1 MLKRISY
8 FAFAALILASCGNKS
23 GKNTE
28 NAAASVPAAKVEFAS
43 LIENP
48 AGYVDK
54 NVVVEGKVVHVCPHT
69 GKKMFIVGENPDIML
84 LITAAEN
91 SPKFEMALQ
100 GSTIAVEGQIAQV
113 ITADKP
119 VKEEMMPAMAG
130 CAATCDT
137 ASKAADA
144 ACKDTMKVAA
154 AECETEAT
162 HDKQPAL
169 KDLMMIYNKH
179 TLVK

>member
-1 MLKRISY
+1 MLKRISIL
-8 FAFAALILASCGNKS
+8 AFAALLLTSCGNKS

-28 NAAASVPAAKVEFAS
+28 NAAGSDQAVKVEFAS

-48 AGYVDK
+48 AAFVNK
-54 NVVVEGKVVHVCPHT
+54 NVMVEGKVVHVCPHT

-84 LITAAEN
+84 QITAGEN
-91 SPKFEMALQ
+91 SPKFDMALQ
-100 GSTIAVEGQIAQV
+100 GSIISVEGKITQV

-119 VKEEMMPAMAG
+119 VKEEITPAMETT
-130 CAATCDT
+130 AACCDS
-137 ASKAADA
+137 ASKTDA
-144 ACKDTMKVAA
+144 ACKDTMKVAG
-154 AECETEAT
+154 AECETEAALA
-162 HDKQPAL
+162 KQPAL